1 MKLSVPQATV
11 GSAGVQQ
18 VSVGQVKI
26 GAARIG
32 QLTLS
37 GLKLEASTGM
47 AQLRNVRVALTML
60 FALDW
65 TAGLVID
72 AGPFG
77 RIDFSQSGT
86 LDLGRLEMAIGLG
99 DVGLPGLAKLALDV
113 PDLALSDLPLVVGAI
128 KNLKLGALLAERVKA
143 QGLVAPKRGFQL
155 DGLGLGSA
163 GVEGLTLADAKADSV
178 TVGKVTG
185 GSLPLPAFSI
195 PGLAFPQ
202 VAVPH
207 LASRKVDVDTNPVVT
222 PMPEADIGLLKAQLT
237 VTTTAHLEIDELRLD
252 DIEAAA
258 SIGEIVLKDVELPYE
273 ILDLTL
279 SQVGIDRIGVPS
291 VKVS

>member
-1 MKLSVPQATV
+1 MKIKVPQATV

-32 QLTLS
+32 KLTMS
-37 GLKLEASTGM
+37 GLAVKASTGT

-60 FALDW
+60 FSLDW

-77 RIDFSQSGT
+77 KIDFTQSGT
-86 LDLGRLEMAIGLG
+86 LDLGKLEMAIGLG

-113 PDLALSDLPLVVGAI
+113 PEVELSDLPIVVGAI
-128 KNLKLGALLAERVKA
+128 RNMKLGALLAERVKA
-143 QGLVAPKRGFQL
+143 QGLAAPKGGFKL
-155 DGLGLGSA
+155 DGLGLGNTS
-163 GVEGLTLADAKADSV
+163 VEDLALPDAKLDKV
-178 TVGKVTG
+178 TVGKVSG

-202 VAVPH
+202 VAVPS
-207 LASRKVDVDTNPVVT
+207 LASGKVGVDTNPVVT

-237 VTTTAHLEIDELRLD
+237 VTTTAHLDIEELRLD
-252 DIEAAA
+252 NLQAAA
-258 SIGEIVLKDVELPYE
+258 SIGEIVLDDVELPYE

-279 SQVGIDRIGVPS
+279 SQVGIESIGVPA